1 MIGIILVVSFAV
13 VLAWAKTHQSRIV
26 YRALWVVAAGTVF
39 LAGLVL

>member
-1 MIGIILVVSFAV
+1 MIGLVLVVLFAAA
-13 VLAWAKTHQSRIV
+13 LAWAKMERSRRV